1 MSNTAGRNGTKR
13 ERTLAELEAEL
24 ETLTLAELE
33 AELERL
39 RQTLAVI
46 EREGFTDDRPLDEQ
60 FEERIK
66 ELREQIAKEQQEREQ
81 GHSADPEKP
90 EEEDK

>member
-1 MSNTAGRNGTKR
+1 MSNTAGSNGAKR

-24 ETLTLAELE
+24 ERLTLAELE
-33 AELERL
+33 AELARL
-39 RQTLAVI
+39 KQILAVI
-46 EREGFTDDRPLDEQ
+46 EREGFTDDRPLEEQ

-66 ELREQIAKEQQEREQ
+66 ELREQMAKEQQEREQ
-81 GHSADPEKP
+81 GHSTDPKKP